1 MVQAALLDL
10 ELTYEL
16 DKIRNMEKLNERV
29 PPAQA
34 QGGSKP
40 IFEDVIINVKV
51 KISALWVT
59 LMFFY
64 LYADVLTFYQPGTLE
79 EIMAGEI
86 AGMQINQVFS
96 LTSAIVMAIPSV
108 MVFLSLT
115 LKAKANRWTNIIA
128 GIYSAVVLLT
138 ANLLVPGVTYGIF
151 YGIVE
156 AVLIALIVGYAW
168 KWPKQEG

>member
-1 MVQAALLDL
+1 
-10 ELTYEL
+10 
-16 DKIRNMEKLNERV
+16 MEKLNESV

-34 QGGSKP
+34 RGGNKP
-40 IFEDVIINVKV
+40 IFEDVKINVKV
-51 KISALWVT
+51 KLSALWVT

-64 LYADVLTFYQPGTLE
+64 LYADVLTFYQPGALE
-79 EIMAGEI
+79 EIITGKI
-86 AGMQINQVFS
+86 AGIQINQAFS
-96 LTSAIVMAIPSV
+96 LTAAIVMAIPSV

-115 LKAKANRWTNIIA
+115 LKAKANRWTNIIS

-156 AVLIALIVGYAW
+156 AVLIALIIWYAW
-168 KWPKQEG
+168 KWPKQAF

>member
-1 MVQAALLDL
+1 MW
-10 ELTYEL
+10 
-16 DKIRNMEKLNERV
+16 RNETIL
-29 PPAQA
+29 
-34 QGGSKP
+34 
-40 IFEDVIINVKV
+40 EDVKINVKF
-51 KISALWVT
+51 KLSALWVT

-64 LYADVLTFYQPGTLE
+64 LYADVLTFYQPGALE
-79 EIMAGEI
+79 EIIAGEI
-86 AGMQINQVFS
+86 GGIQINQAFS
-96 LTSAIVMAIPSV
+96 ITAAIVMAIPSV

-115 LKAKANRWTNIIA
+115 LKAKANRWTNIIS

-156 AVLIALIVGYAW
+156 AVLIALIIGYAW